1 LVALPTDMLDD
12 SRFGPILEVP
22 LVGRVFIVFVRREK
36 MLSADQSPI
45 FSSLSSDP
53 DTLELVEEFVD
64 GLRDRVRSLE
74 VAYVTNDIEELIR
87 LAHQLKGSSGGYG
100 FDVIGESAS
109 VLEQSSR
116 AAGSVTD
123 VARELERFIAM
134 CRRAT
139 AEPVGQ
145 V

>member
-1 LVALPTDMLDD
+1 
-12 SRFGPILEVP
+12 
-22 LVGRVFIVFVRREK
+22 